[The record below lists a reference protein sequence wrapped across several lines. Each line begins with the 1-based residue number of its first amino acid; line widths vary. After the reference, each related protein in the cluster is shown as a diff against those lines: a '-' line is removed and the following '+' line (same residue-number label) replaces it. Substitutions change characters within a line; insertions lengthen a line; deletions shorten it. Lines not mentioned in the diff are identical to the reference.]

1 MRGSVSF
8 GGAGVDRKKEES
20 NFVVLRRM
28 LGERKANWEREFWDL
43 DGGLLW

>member
-8 GGAGVDRKKEES
+8 GGAGVDREEES
-20 NFVVLRRM
+20 NLVVLRWM